1 MFPDVF
7 STHSNSP
14 LCIFPDSRHC
24 DRHSKNM
31 SRTLGELYV
40 HLYENSCE
48 SCYPNRTTT
57 TLKYPTSQLD
67 ALRVLKTVVE
77 FATID
82 AEPLYISYNF
92 MYNHHHDYFACVV
105 RIVMHVLLSLVSKV
119 VDRWV
124 NSLWPTFTQ
133 RGRCHFCGMPGMIRV
148 IHFIEFYELIWLCL
162 TIIVWVFMF
171 ARFETSWV
179 QNHGFNIN

>member
-1 MFPDVF
+1 MDDFHFVYLIHNV
-7 STHSNSP
+7 SLIATLVHLSNSRTHP
-14 LCIFPDSRHC
+14 CFPTFSVHTAIRLFVFFPTRDIATGTQ
-24 DRHSKNM
+24 
-31 SRTLGELYV
+31 RTCQEPWVSYIYM
-40 HLYENSCE
+40 HIYYIYENSGE
-48 SCYPNRTTT
+48 NGSCYPNRTTT

-77 FATID
+77 FATIE

-124 NSLWPTFTQ
+124 NSL
-133 RGRCHFCGMPGMIRV
+133 
-148 IHFIEFYELIWLCL
+148 
-162 TIIVWVFMF
+162 
-171 ARFETSWV
+171 
-179 QNHGFNIN
+179 